1 MKELLIPL
9 GKVGEVQDAGNLSDD
24 RTGDVYSLEDSPQMC
39 VADPYEVRKLNECY
53 SSPLG
58 FFLYNTSYDAGW
70 HGREYYSSFDTF
82 VKTQKYHS
90 IPTVAKWETLPKCN
104 AVSIGQRLRLLRKE
118 LGLTQEEFGQRIG
131 KGVATIKRW
140 ESGQTE
146 PNDKTLRLISHTFGV
161 SYEWLKEGKGE
172 MWERERFPTTEEEL
186 MEWVVREVIKFL
198 RGRGVAPTHKKVYRL
213 SEIVYKRIKPLWEE
227 EREKIE
233 SKEIFKELERSYE
246 LYKSVEE

>member
-1 MKELLIPL
+1 MQE
-9 GKVGEVQDAGNLSDD
+9 
-24 RTGDVYSLEDSPQMC
+24 
-39 VADPYEVRKLNECY
+39 
-53 SSPLG
+53 
-58 FFLYNTSYDAGW
+58 
-70 HGREYYSSFDTF
+70 
-82 VKTQKYHS
+82 
-90 IPTVAKWETLPKCN
+90 
-104 AVSIGQRLRLLRKE
+104 GQRLKHLIKA
-118 LGLTQEEFGQRIG
+118 LGLTQAEFAR
-131 KGVATIKRW
+131 KLGVSRSLITEYI
-140 ESGQTE
+140 SGRRSI
-146 PNDKTLRLISHTFGV
+146 PDKTLRLISHTFGV